1 MALGFQFWNMPIV
14 SVKSSSVQLSMASP
28 SKAPLPPPKQGLDL
42 LGLSTLTLSRKALC
56 FSKFAAAFSCNHL
69 RTFRYEGEV
78 LSEGGPDAYLSNR
91 YSTEAT

>member
-1 MALGFQFWNMPIV
+1 MMQEMRAPNRCSSGPLHHGPVLGQPKRKI
-14 SVKSSSVQLSMASP
+14 AS
-28 SKAPLPPPKQGLDL
+28 LDL
-42 LGLSTLTLSRKALC
+42 LGLSTLSRKALC